1 MLNKDITGAPRL
13 AETQYREANGNDPE
27 HVYAC
32 FDIERRP
39 GMHLLDKASAL
50 LHGSDYLVGG
60 VIDELA
66 TGHLRNAT
74 ATTASIGEDG
84 YAVIITATIPSSWTD
99 PAAPSGRH
107 TTARTTPA
115 SLTPEQA
122 AVLPAIE
129 AALTEVL
136 PAHHRRH
143 AGALAEQV
151 AGELPTRDQVSDAYH
166 RPTLEEVIDR
176 YAEKYDPD
184 GHHLM
189 PKALRTVTLSYPHN
203 PTAALPEAEPVTAPA
218 AAANRAAYQPLV
230 NTSYGR

>member
-1 MLNKDITGAPRL
+1 MLNEDTTGAPRL
-13 AETQYREANGNDPE
+13 AETQYREANSNEPE
-27 HVYAC
+27 RVYVI

-39 GMHLLDKASAL
+39 GMQLLDKASSL
-50 LHGSDYLVGG
+50 LQSSDYLVGG

-66 TGHLRNAT
+66 TEHLRSAT
-74 ATTASIGEDG
+74 GTTASIGEDG
-84 YAVIITATIPSSWTD
+84 YAVIITATIPSTWTD
-99 PAAPSGRH
+99 PAVPSGH

-122 AVLPAIE
+122 AVLQAVE
-129 AALTEVL
+129 AAVTEAL
-136 PAHHRRH
+136 PDSRRHH

-151 AGELPTRDQVSDAYH
+151 AGELPTREQVTDAYH
-166 RPTLEEVIDR
+166 RPTVEEVIDR

-184 GHHLM
+184 GHQLM

-203 PTAALPEAEPVTAPA
+203 PTAALPEAEPATAPA

>member
-1 MLNKDITGAPRL
+1 MLNEDITGAPRL
-13 AETQYREANGNDPE
+13 AEAQYQEVNGNDPE
-27 HVYAC
+27 HVYVT

-39 GMHLLDKASAL
+39 GMHLLDKASTL
-50 LHGSDYLVGG
+50 LHSTDYLVGG

-66 TGHLRNAT
+66 TEHLRNT
-74 ATTASIGEDG
+74 TGTTASIGEDG
-84 YAVIITATIPSSWTD
+84 YAVIITAPIPSSRTD
-99 PAAPSGRH
+99 PAAPSGH
-107 TTARTTPA
+107 GTARTTPA

-122 AVLPAIE
+122 AALPALE
-129 AALTEVL
+129 AALTEAL
-136 PAHHRRH
+136 PTSRRH
-143 AGALAEQV
+143 HAHALAEQV
-151 AGELPTRDQVSDAYH
+151 AGELPTRDQVSEAYH

-184 GHHLM
+184 GHYLM

-203 PTAALPEAEPVTAPA
+203 PTAGPTEAAAAPV